1 MLIVCLTGEI
11 TVRRGTCGAQRRGE
25 AGQVEVPQ
33 LIGMVV
39 ADARRAG
46 HQAGV
51 VVVSADVDG
60 PPLGDLSWP
69 GIWIVTAQRPAPG
82 TCVRRWDNV
91 VIEFEEL
98 RGGEDAGDREPRI
111 PLPDPGALAS
121 EMEPPDKPG
130 TR

>member
-1 MLIVCLTGEI
+1 MLIVCLTGDI

-39 ADARRAG
+39 ADARQAG

-60 PPLGDLSWP
+60 PRLATSVGRGSGSLLPS
-69 GIWIVTAQRPAPG
+69 AQR
-82 TCVRRWDNV
+82 
-91 VIEFEEL
+91 
-98 RGGEDAGDREPRI
+98 REP
-111 PLPDPGALAS
+111 ACAA
-121 EMEPPDKPG
+121 G
-130 TR
+130 TTW